1 MTVQPMKTR
10 WVLTIVSMFV
20 LCLMQV
26 ATVWGSTRIGNA
38 EMQMWYRTR
47 NTFHTNGGENVNW
60 VQWRNEVFFWF
71 VYDRFVDN
79 GKILG
84 QDKLEIPWVKNA
96 TFNARYRFRADP
108 IYSIRK
114 HFGNIYDDEEKE
126 DFIFP
131 ENGFR
136 DLFMDL
142 DFGQV
147 GVGSLSIRVGN
158 QQIVWGESDLYRSID
173 IINPLRI
180 DQNQGAGEKFDEFRT
195 PIWAVKALYNIGVVG
210 SWFRIRDFLHD

>member
-1 MTVQPMKTR
+1 MLVRSHGHRRELAM
-10 WVLTIVSMFV
+10 
-20 LCLMQV
+20 
-26 ATVWGSTRIGNA
+26 
-38 EMQMWYRTR
+38 R
-47 NTFHTNGGENVNW
+47 NCRCGTARGIRFTTDGGDNVNW

-84 QDKLEIPWVKNA
+84 QDKLEIPLVKNA

-114 HFGNIYDDEEKE
+114 HFSNLYDDEEKE
-126 DFIFP
+126 NFIFP

-136 DLFMDL
+136 DLFLDL

-147 GVGSLSIRVGN
+147 GRGRPLAARWQPTDRVG
-158 QQIVWGESDLYRSID
+158 RSLIS
-173 IINPLRI
+173 IARLTSLIPCVLT
-180 DQNQGAGEKFDEFRT
+180 RT
-195 PIWAVKALYNIGVVG
+195 KARARSSTSFARRSG
-210 SWFRIRDFLHD
+210 R